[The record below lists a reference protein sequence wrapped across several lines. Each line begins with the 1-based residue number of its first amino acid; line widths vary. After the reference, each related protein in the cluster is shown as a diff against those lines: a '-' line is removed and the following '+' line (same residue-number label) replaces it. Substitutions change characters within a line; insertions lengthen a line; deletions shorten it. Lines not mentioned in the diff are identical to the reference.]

1 MILGKINNDFYD
13 QIENMQDLDLPTEY
27 LEIGN
32 DLKKKMIISPPI
44 MTPMPPFKM
53 LQMLILTF
61 PGPPPPPFF
70 KAKNK
75 KFPPPPTKPPGP

>member
-44 MTPMPPFKM
+44 MPPMPPFKM

-61 PGPPPPPFF
+61 PGPPPPPM
-70 KAKNK
+70 
-75 KFPPPPTKPPGP
+75 TME